1 MYVFVKVVNFDE
13 EILEIFIVY
22 MNDLIVF
29 VMIEEFYKISVK
41 ILYKIIV
48 NYVCFFFKDFF
59 GSIGDFF
66 YEVFVVVFVCNE

>member
-1 MYVFVKVVNFDE
+1 
-13 EILEIFIVY
+13 